1 MLKNITYLSIFP
13 AVGLCCCTRAFSSGA
28 SEGCAPLVCPGSR
41 CIGSSRR
48 STGSR
53 AHSVAVPH
61 AIRAPRACGLL
72 PSQGSGQCPL
82 HWQTDSQPLGHQGDR
97 TAHDRGCPCRM
108 RLQKGPVHAECGF
121 RKDLSMPNAASER
134 TCFKSLIFGCAVR
147 HAAS

>member
-13 AVGLCCCTRAFSSGA
+13 AMGLCCCTRAFSSGA

-108 RLQKGPVHAECGF
+108 RLQKGPAIKVLFLAVLCGM
-121 RKDLSMPNAASER
+121 RLLSSLTRDLTCILSSEK
-134 TCFKSLIFGCAVR
+134 TGF
-147 HAAS
+147 